1 VHLWS
6 TVVVSDKDVSLFT
19 WYVGLVFHPL
29 SLPLPPQFEEYAS
42 DLVEGS
48 LAKSEDLFKSFE
60 SLSQGLMAFAEGA
73 NQVWPFVTLPLFE
86 AQVDSLIDLSTNW
99 VSLVP
104 LVEEAERQAWEAYT
118 VANHGWI
125 QESLSL
131 LSSSSS
137 QKKDSSSDIIP
148 YIFRTDFNGTSVA
161 PFRDEVPP
169 EPYYAPTWQT
179 SPAVNATTMVNFNQ
193 MDNADFKLLYEKI
206 RITKKGLLSVLKA
219 NGKDFTQVENWPQVY
234 AAHPV
239 YESPHVNASLVG
251 LVTSYLPFHVFI
263 NDDFPEGANG
273 IILVLRLSC
282 DGNKNPEVEYSYQVN
297 GPNTVFLGAGNRH
310 SRPKWTFHE
319 YEAQLPAFKTTGNCT
334 YSMHIFPSDEFF
346 SSYNSSKPAIY
357 TAVVVLIYF
366 LLAVVFT
373 WYDCSVDLR
382 QDKVVTTAARTTAI
396 VDSFFPSHIR
406 DRIMNGEEEAQARE
420 TQVASLNKTL
430 GRESLGSKPIADLF
444 PNASVMFADIVGF
457 TAWSSTREP
466 AQVFTL
472 LETIYNA
479 FDKIAKRRRV
489 FKVETIGDCYV
500 AATGLPDPRE
510 DHAIIMCRFARDC
523 LFKMQE
529 VVNQLEIS
537 LGPDTAELGTRFGIN
552 SGPVTGGVLRGDKSR
567 FQLFGDTVNTAARVE
582 STGTRN
588 KIHLS
593 SETANLLKAAG
604 MGEWVE
610 LRKEL
615 VQAKGKTFAPPLFC

>member
-1 VHLWS
+1 MP
-6 TVVVSDKDVSLFT
+6 F
-19 WYVGLVFHPL
+19 PL
-29 SLPLPPQFEEYAS
+29 QFEEFAS

-48 LAKSEDLFKSFE
+48 QAKSEDLFQSFE

-104 LVEEAERQAWEAYT
+104 LVEEAERQAWEEYT
-118 VANHGWI
+118 VTSRGWI
-125 QESLSL
+125 LES
-131 LSSSSS
+131 SSMSSS
-137 QKKDSSSDIIP
+137 QKKDSISSYITP
-148 YIFRTDFNGTSVA
+148 FIFRTNLNGTPVA

-169 EPYYAPTWQT
+169 EPFYAPTWQT
-179 SPAVNATTMVNFNQ
+179 APAVNATSYVNYNLL
-193 MDNADFKLLYEKI
+193 DNADFKLIFEKI
-206 RITKKGLLSVLKA
+206 RITKRGLVSVPKA
-219 NGKDFTQVENWPQVY
+219 NGKDYTQVENWPQVY
-234 AAHPV
+234 AVHPV
-239 YESPHVNASLVG
+239 YEAPHESASLVA
-251 LVTSYLPFHVFI
+251 LVASHLPFHSFVTD
-263 NDDFPEGANG
+263 NLPEGANG
-273 IILVLRLSC
+273 IVLVLRLSC
-282 DGNKNPEVEYSYQVN
+282 DGNKNPEIEYSYQVN
-297 GPNTVFLGAGNRH
+297 GPNIVYLGAGDRH

-319 YEAQLPAFKTTGNCT
+319 YEAELPAFKTTGNCT

-346 SSYNSSKPAIY
+346 SSYDSSRPPLY
-357 TAVVVLIYF
+357 TALVVLIYF

-406 DRIMNGEEEAQARE
+406 DRIMNGEEEAKVPRE
-420 TQVASLNKTL
+420 SQVASLNKAM

-500 AATGLPDPRE
+500 AASGLPDPRE

-582 STGTRN
+582 STGSRN

-593 SETANLLKAAG
+593 SETANLVIAAG

-615 VQAKGKTFAPPLFC
+615 VQAKGKTFALHLFY